1 MNKVSDLT
9 KDTRPSLENI
19 LIDSIHSVVEVDR
32 NKSSEDGNL
41 VKHENDTFYYRVI
54 YLFMQK
60 VAKYYTLEEIQNWSK
75 VELLNEVVL
84 PKIKNY
90 RSSN

>member
-9 KDTRPSLENI
+9 RDTRPSLESI
-19 LIDSIHSVVEVDR
+19 LIDSVHSVVEVDR
-32 NKSSEDGNL
+32 NKSSENGEL

-54 YLFMQK
+54 YLFMQR
-60 VAKYYTLEEIQNWSK
+60 VVEYYTLEEIQNWSK

-84 PKIKNY
+84 PKIKDY
-90 RSSN
+90 RSNN